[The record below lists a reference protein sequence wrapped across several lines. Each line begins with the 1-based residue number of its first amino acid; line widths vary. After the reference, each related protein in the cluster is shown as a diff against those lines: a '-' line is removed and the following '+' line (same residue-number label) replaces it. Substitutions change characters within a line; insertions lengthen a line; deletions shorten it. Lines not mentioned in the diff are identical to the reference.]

1 MGSRTERL
9 AFRKFFFFNSK
20 IISESCGKQPENN
33 RKNTSLELYRI
44 SKHKESTANS
54 AGFCNCSP
62 LVGLTS
68 FLFFLFSFFFSP
80 GPASQSILWYTLGWP
95 GEVFVLEL
103 DERRPLRFSFK

>member
-68 FLFFLFSFFFSP
+68 FLFFLFSR
-80 GPASQSILWYTLGWP
+80 ASQSKYLMVHTRVAG
-95 GEVFVLEL
+95 GSVCV
-103 DERRPLRFSFK
+103 RTG

>member
-54 AGFCNCSP
+54 AGLCTYAP
-62 LVGLTS
+62 LV
-68 FLFFLFSFFFSP
+68 LFDFFSP
-80 GPASQSILWYTLGWP
+80 GPASQGILWYTLGWP
-95 GEVFVLEL
+95 GEVFVL
-103 DERRPLRFSFK
+103 LRTG